1 MTRMLASASLPDA
14 EYRSDGQLLEGFA
27 QRREEAA
34 FETLVERHGPMVL
47 GVCRRVL
54 HQTHDA
60 EDAFQATFLA
70 LARKADSIKT
80 ESVGGWLYRV
90 AYRLAIRLKA
100 RAARLTAE
108 ELPTVPL
115 PGSEPLVQA
124 AWRELCAVL
133 DEELGRLPAKFR
145 APLVL
150 CYLRGNT
157 HEEAAEE
164 LGWPLGT
171 VRSRLARARE
181 LLRVHL
187 KRRGLVLSVSALA
200 TLLAAD
206 LACAAVSPA
215 LLASTCRH
223 AVSGASTV
231 PAHIAALAGQAGTS
245 ASSWSLVAG
254 TITLAGL
261 LAVALAMWSALP
273 QPGPVPDP
281 VSEPLP
287 AVPAPAAPTD
297 SPYPTAPANDAPAGP
312 LVKANLVQTWN
323 ELAVNTVTLSKDG
336 RILGASLPEK
346 GIALYDTTTGK
357 AIESEVFRNE
367 HVGTFR
373 LTFHEQLPAV
383 VAACEETVRL
393 EVVDKSKPQVKFA
406 IQRAA
411 VKALAVTLD
420 GSTVASGGADQNLYT
435 WQAATGMGLNQTNAH
450 RAEVFWVTFAP
461 DGKKLASVGGDNT
474 VRVWDVAT
482 GQQAC
487 QFSGGNNTLRAAAF
501 TPEGKAVVLA
511 SRAEACF
518 FYDVAAGKELAQY
531 VSTTIDLNALAFSPD
546 AQTLA
551 TGSRDHQVLLLEVA
565 TGKELYRLPGHK
577 GRITTLS
584 FSGDGSKLASGGD
597 DATVNL
603 WHLAVGR

>member
-1 MTRMLASASLPDA
+1 MTRMLASGYFRDA
-14 EYRSDGQLLEGFA
+14 DYRSDGQLLQGFA
-27 QRREEAA
+27 ERREEAA

-54 HQTHDA
+54 HQVHDA

-80 ESVGGWLYRV
+80 ESIGGWLYRV
-90 AYRLAIRLKA
+90 AYRLAIKLKA
-100 RAARLTAE
+100 RSARLPAE
-108 ELPTVPL
+108 ELPTLPL
-115 PGSEPLVQA
+115 AGSEPLVQA

-133 DEELGRLPAKFR
+133 DEELDRLPAKFR

-157 HEEAAEE
+157 HEEAAQE

-171 VRSRLARARE
+171 VRSRLARGRE

-206 LACAAVSPA
+206 LASAAVSTTLAAATCGHA
-215 LLASTCRH
+215 LCA
-223 AVSGASTV
+223 GGTV
-231 PAHIAALAGQAGTS
+231 PAHIAALAGEVGTT

-261 LAVALAMWSALP
+261 LAVAIAMFSARP
-273 QPGPVPDP
+273 
-281 VSEPLP
+281 SPLP
-287 AVPAPAAPTD
+287 NSVTEPIPTVPAPAPPAD
-297 SPYPTAPANDAPAGP
+297 APYPTVPTDEAPVGP
-312 LVKANLVQTWN
+312 LVRANLVHTWN
-323 ELAVNTVTLSKDG
+323 ELAVSAVGLSDDG
-336 RILGASLPEK
+336 KILGASRPEK

-357 AIESEVFRNE
+357 AIDSEVFRDE
-367 HVGTFR
+367 HVGAFK
-373 LTFHEQLPAV
+373 LTLREQVPAV
-383 VAACEETVRL
+383 VAACDDFVVRL
-393 EVVDKSKPQVKFA
+393 DIVDKTKPQVKFVG
-406 IQRAA
+406 QRAT
-411 VKALAVTLD
+411 VRALAVSLD
-420 GSTVASGGADQNLYT
+420 GTTVASGGADQNLCT
-435 WQAATGMGLNQTNAH
+435 WQATTGMALNQTNAH
-450 RAEVFWVTFAP
+450 GADVFWLTFAP

-482 GQQAC
+482 GRQAC
-487 QFSGGNNTLRAAAF
+487 QFSAGSTTLRAAAF
-501 TPEGKAVVLA
+501 TPEGKAVALGSTA
-511 SRAEACF
+511 QTCF

-531 VSTTIDLNALAFSPD
+531 AAATVDLNALAFSPD

-565 TGKELYRLPGHK
+565 TGKELYRLPGHT

-584 FSGDGSKLASGGD
+584 FSADGRKLASGGD
-597 DATVNL
+597 DAKVLLWNL
-603 WHLAVGR
+603 DAAK